1 MTYKTVA
8 LLAEAE
14 DKAKAVRKYDQ
25 NYALKLS
32 GLNEL
37 TPVQVEAFEKW
48 WSCFSSEMMRDA
60 CKDDPLFW
68 LMYFKGQ
75 SLTKGKHLVVQ
86 RNKKNGR
93 VLPVP

>member
-14 DKAKAVRKYDQ
+14 QKAQVVRKYDQ

-37 TPVQVEAFEKW
+37 TPLQSEAFEKW
-48 WSCFSSEMMRDA
+48 WSCFSGEMMRDTS
-60 CKDDPLFW
+60 KDDPVFW
-68 LMYFKGQ
+68 LMSQ
-75 SLTKGKHLVVQ
+75 
-86 RNKKNGR
+86 
-93 VLPVP
+93 

>member
-14 DKAKAVRKYDQ
+14 HKAQAVRKYDQ

-37 TPVQVEAFEKW
+37 TPVQSEAFEKW
-48 WSCFSSEMMRDA
+48 WSCFISEMMRDA

-68 LMYFKGQ
+68 LTCFKGHT
-75 SLTKGKHLVVQ
+75 LTEGKHRAVK
-86 RNKKNGR
+86 RNRNGE